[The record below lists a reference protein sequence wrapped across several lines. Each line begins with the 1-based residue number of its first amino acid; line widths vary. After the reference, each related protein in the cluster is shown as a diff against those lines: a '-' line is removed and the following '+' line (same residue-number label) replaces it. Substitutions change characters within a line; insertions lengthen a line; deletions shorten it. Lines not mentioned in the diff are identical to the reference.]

1 MPTYMLLSD
10 LTPHG
15 RETLHANPDRVFA
28 VNEEVERFGCKV
40 LSQYALLGSHDFV
53 TFVEAPD
60 NETIAHLSIDLG
72 SRGTVSIKTFP
83 AIGMEML
90 RTQLKGAHQLADRPV
105 VGQPA

>member
-15 RETLHANPDRVFA
+15 RDASRQPRPCLCRERGGGALWLQGALA
-28 VNEEVERFGCKV
+28 VAARIKRLRDV
-40 LSQYALLGSHDFV
+40 
-53 TFVEAPD
+53 VEAPD
-60 NETIAHLSIDLG
+60 NETVAHLSIDLG

-83 AIGMEML
+83 AIEMEML